1 VTFLHKAGIRQAL
14 AELPEDYHVEVDA
27 RASQTLDPDVVDILE
42 DFQKKAQEL
51 GLDFVI
57 HR

>member
-1 VTFLHKAGIRQAL
+1 LHKAGIRQAL